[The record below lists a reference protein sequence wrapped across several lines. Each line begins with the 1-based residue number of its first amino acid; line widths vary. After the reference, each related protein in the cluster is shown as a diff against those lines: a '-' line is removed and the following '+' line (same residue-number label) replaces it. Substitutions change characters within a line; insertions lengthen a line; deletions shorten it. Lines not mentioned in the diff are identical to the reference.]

1 MIQRKKFNITI
12 LGESMVGKTSII
24 KCLKNNEF
32 KDEGILTAGI
42 DSYLDEAVLDGK
54 KYKFKI
60 FDTAGQ
66 ERFRSISNTTIKFSE
81 GFMVIFSVIDKDS
94 FQKIGDWIES
104 IKETVEISTK
114 SIYLI
119 GNKID
124 APNRV
129 VLNEEAVEYA
139 KNNNLKYFWEY
150 DIYLTSLKIPH
161 LHHSIYNFTRNYTIF
176 QMKPSNLY
184 KNEFIIPIIPLP
196 PFEIDTFGLSLT
208 N

>member
-1 MIQRKKFNITI
+1 
-12 LGESMVGKTSII
+12 MVGKTSII

-139 KNNNLKYFWEY
+139 KNNNLKYFETSAKTGHGVKEVFGQLY
-150 DIYLTSLKIPH
+150 QDIYNLQKELGLDNQNLDLK
-161 LHHSIYNFTRNYTIF
+161 NRNNTK
-176 QMKPSNLY
+176 KPCC
-184 KNEFIIPIIPLP
+184 
-196 PFEIDTFGLSLT
+196 
-208 N
+208 